1 MNAAIEA
8 AHAGDAGKGFSVVA
22 DEIRKLS
29 ETSSEQSKNIGKQL
43 NTIRD
48 SIENVVTA
56 SNDSSETF
64 MSVVDDIKITN
75 QLMQEIKSAME
86 EQQVGSAQISEALV
100 TMKESANDV
109 KNESEK
115 MTGQNKNILN
125 DVKQLKETT
134 ETINMK
140 IADVE
145 RNVEEIFES
154 GKSLTSISNIMSSS
168 IKNIENG
175 IDQFTV

>member
-1 MNAAIEA
+1 
-8 AHAGDAGKGFSVVA
+8 
-22 DEIRKLS
+22 
-29 ETSSEQSKNIGKQL
+29 
-43 NTIRD
+43 
-48 SIENVVTA
+48 
-56 SNDSSETF
+56 
-64 MSVVDDIKITN
+64 
-75 QLMQEIKSAME
+75 MQEIKSAME

-100 TMKESANDV
+100 SMKESANDV
-109 KNESEK
+109 KNESQK

-134 ETINMK
+134 ETINMR

-145 RNVEEIFES
+145 RNVDEIFES